1 MKFLKIIKEI
11 DKQGID
17 ILLVPSLK
25 HYWEKIIVNYYN
37 NKKIVGYLLSPP
49 SGLDLF
55 NSLKDFNN
63 SVRKKKLI
71 FGMGKFS
78 VKSDTKY
85 LHEINTDFKMLK
97 KKFFIIKYIFEKIKI
112 KINILI
118 NFFFLPVYLRSYDYK
133 TNNFYDKINFNFFKI
148 DKIIC
153 FHPLLFKLLKK
164 SFPNKN
170 LFKQI
175 EN

>member
-1 MKFLKIIKEI
+1 M
-11 DKQGID
+11 
-17 ILLVPSLK
+17 LVPSLK

-97 KKFFIIKYIFEKIKI
+97 KNFLLLDIF
-112 KINILI
+112 
-118 NFFFLPVYLRSYDYK
+118 
-133 TNNFYDKINFNFFKI
+133 
-148 DKIIC
+148 
-153 FHPLLFKLLKK
+153 LKK
-164 SFPNKN
+164 
-170 LFKQI
+170 
-175 EN
+175 